1 VDKTP
6 VDSVETEIKKEP
18 KKSLVVIAIVS
29 ICEIIIGLVVIL
41 NADRVTEKYLNSA
54 GWVIMLLGVA
64 GLVLYALYRKP
75 K

>member
-1 VDKTP
+1 MDKTP

>member
-1 VDKTP
+1 MDKTP
-6 VDSVETEIKKEP
+6 IDTAEAEIKREP

-41 NADRVTEKYLNSA
+41 NTDGLSEQYLNSA
-54 GWVIMLLGVA
+54 GWIVMLLGVA
-64 GLVLYALYRKP
+64 GLVLYAIYRKP